1 MFYQLFYTIAALI
14 LVTAW
19 VPAADLRH
27 SFTDWFHLLA
37 ACLLF
42 FILSSLWNK
51 KSLHKYRHL
60 SPSGIAEKW
69 HRRLQAQ
76 NLVLLI
82 FFAFFV
88 HGLHLPF
95 LLCPRFLADLLPFLQ
110 DFFALAFY
118 FALLWGLWHLA
129 SGSMASTRI
138 IGEGDRQSFIREQ
151 MGLSLPALLPWFVLS
166 GLHDFLMLL
175 PFSGFRQAFSSS
187 TGQTVYYLTVFTAI
201 FLFAPLCV
209 QKFWGCSPLP
219 PGPLRH
225 RIEKVLQDTKT
236 GFKDILIWPLFG
248 GRMLTAG
255 IMGPW
260 KKFRYIL
267 VTPALLQH
275 LYPEEL
281 EAVIAHEAGHAHYR
295 HLIFYVFILAGFLL
309 VSWFFLDF
317 LYQLLVLGPGL
328 MLLSFFSFLSPAALA
343 TALGIF
349 ITLTL
354 FILYF
359 RFLFGYF
366 MRHFER
372 QADAFAFRVQGT
384 ARHLIQTFHTL
395 SNMTGQNPDKPNWH
409 HFSISQ
415 RIRFLEKCE
424 KNPELAILHDR
435 QVRGSVLLYLFF
447 LILLTG
453 AGGYM
458 KWAGWDDS
466 IQKTLLIRALEME
479 VHTEKKDPLLLRHLG
494 DLYQE
499 KKAYQKA
506 LSAYHRALSAG
517 SRDADLFNNL
527 AWLYITAEDSGVADP
542 LLGTYFAE
550 KAVHQKPE
558 APYILDTLAEGYHR
572 TGRRE
577 EAVYYGRKALHYQKK
592 SHGETDYY
600 EKQLEKFLMDQ
611 GTE

>member
-19 VPAADLRH
+19 VPAAELRH
-27 SFTDWFHLLA
+27 SFTGWFNLLTV
-37 ACLLF
+37 CLVF
-42 FILSSLWNK
+42 FILTTLWNR
-51 KSLHKYRHL
+51 KSLRKYSHL

-69 HRRLQAQ
+69 HRRIQAQ
-76 NLVLLI
+76 NLLLLV

-88 HGLHLPF
+88 HGLDLPF
-95 LLCPRFLADLLPFLQ
+95 LLCPIFLADTLPFLR

-118 FALLWGLWHLA
+118 FVLLWGLWHMA
-129 SGSMASTRI
+129 SGSMASSKVI
-138 IGEGDRQSFIREQ
+138 EESDRQSFVREQ
-151 MGLSLPALLPWFVLS
+151 MGLSLPALLPWLVLS
-166 GLHDFLMLL
+166 GLHDFFMLL
-175 PFSGFRQAFSSS
+175 PFSGFREIFSSS
-187 TGQTVYYLTVFTAI
+187 TGQTIYFLSIFIAI
-201 FLFAPLCV
+201 FLFAPVCI
-209 QKFWGCSPLP
+209 QRFWGCSPLP
-219 PGPLRH
+219 PGPVRH
-225 RIEKVLQDTKT
+225 RIEKVLQETKT

-260 KKFRYIL
+260 ARFRYIL
-267 VTPALLQH
+267 VTPALLRY

-317 LYQLLVLGPGL
+317 LYQLIILGPGL

-366 MRHFER
+366 MRNFER

-415 RIRFLEKCE
+415 RIGFLEKCE
-424 KNPELAILHDR
+424 KNHNIAFQHDR
-435 QVRGSVLLYLFF
+435 QVKRSVLAYLFF
-447 LILLTG
+447 LILLA
-453 AGGYM
+453 AGGGYI
-458 KWAGWDDS
+458 KWAGWDDN
-466 IQKTLLIRALEME
+466 IQKVLFIRALEME
-479 VHTEKKDPLLLRHLG
+479 IHNEKQDPLLLRHLG

-499 KKAYQKA
+499 KKAYTKA
-506 LSAYHRALSAG
+506 LSAYHKALNTG
-517 SRDADLFNNL
+517 NRDADLLNNL
-527 AWLYITAEDSGVADP
+527 AWLYITAEDSGIADP
-542 LLGTYFAE
+542 VLGSYFAE
-550 KAVHQKPE
+550 KAVHEKPE

-577 EAVYYGRKALHYQKK
+577 EAVYYGRKALYYQKRNMD
-592 SHGETDYY
+592 ETDYY
-600 EKQLEKFLMDQ
+600 EKQLEKFLRDKL
-611 GTE
+611 E